1 VSQGA
6 AVGTLFVVEPGL
18 LTTVQDLGRVGYQRV
33 GVPPSGPMDRAAFMV
48 ANRLVGNPAGAAA
61 LECTIKGPRLEVRQA
76 ATIGVAG
83 APMGFTINGQEAPS
97 WTALRV
103 RPGDVLAFQMA
114 SAGCRAYLAVAGGI
128 DVPLALG
135 SRATYLRG
143 RLGGL
148 GGRALQKGDA
158 LPVGKASPEAVREDR
173 RVPPALRPAYPAE
186 RECRVILGPQDDRF
200 TSEGIRAFLEGPYD
214 VTPQADR
221 MGYRLK
227 GPEITHA
234 RGHDIVSD
242 GIPLG
247 GIQVPGEGQ
256 PIVLLVDR
264 QTTGG
269 YTKIATVISVDVGA
283 IGQTRPGHRIR
294 FRRVTLE
301 EAHAALAAEAA
312 WLSRAV
318 QR

>member
-1 VSQGA
+1 MSA
-6 AVGTLFVVEPGL
+6 LFVADPGL
-18 LTTVQDLGRVGYQRV
+18 LTTVQDLGRFGHQRV
-33 GVPPSGPMDRAAFMV
+33 GVPPSGPMDRAAFLV
-48 ANRLVGNPAGAAA
+48 ANRLVGNPDAAAA

-76 ATIGVAG
+76 AVVAVTG
-83 APMGFTINGQEAPS
+83 APMGFTVNGQEAPS
-97 WTALRV
+97 WAAVAV
-103 RPGDVLAFQMA
+103 RPGDVLGFQMA
-114 SAGCRAYLAVAGGI
+114 PAGCRAYLAVAGGI

-148 GGRALQKGDA
+148 GGRALQKGDL
-158 LPVGKASPEAVREDR
+158 LPVGSPAPGAGREGR
-173 RVPPALRPAYPAE
+173 TVPTALRPAYPAE
-186 RECRVILGPQDDRF
+186 RECRVILGPQEDRF
-200 TSEGIRAFLEGPYD
+200 TAEGIRAFLEGIYD

-221 MGYRLK
+221 MGYRLS
-227 GPEITHA
+227 GPEIPHV

-247 GIQVPGEGQ
+247 GIQVPGERQ

-269 YTKIATVISVDVGA
+269 YTKIATVIGVDIGA

-294 FRRVTLE
+294 FRQVTLA
-301 EAHAALAAEAA
+301 EAHAARAAEAA
-312 WLSRAV
+312 WLARAIEG
-318 QR
+318 

>member
-1 VSQGA
+1 VSA
-6 AVGTLFVVEPGL
+6 LVVVEPGL

-33 GVPPSGPMDRAAFMV
+33 GVPVSGPMDRAAFIV
-48 ANRLVGNPAGAAA
+48 ANRLVGNPDGAAA

-76 ATIGVAG
+76 GVVAVTG
-83 APMGFTINGQEAPS
+83 APMGFSVNGQEAPA
-97 WTALRV
+97 WTAVRV
-103 RPGDVLAFQMA
+103 RAGDVLAFQMA
-114 SAGCRAYLAVAGGI
+114 SAGCRAYLGVAGGI
-128 DVPLALG
+128 DVPPALG

-148 GGRALQKGDA
+148 AGRALQKGDA
-158 LPVGKASPEAVREDR
+158 LPVGASAAAAPPEGRT
-173 RVPPALRPAYPAE
+173 VPPALRPAYPVE

-200 TSEGIRAFLEGPYD
+200 TPEGIRAFLEGPYD

-269 YTKIATVISVDVGA
+269 YTKIATVIGVDIGA
-283 IGQTRPGHRIR
+283 IGQTRPGQRVR
-294 FRRVTLE
+294 FRQVMLD

-312 WLSRAV
+312 WIGRAV
-318 QR
+318 ER

>member
-1 VSQGA
+1 
-6 AVGTLFVVEPGL
+6 
-18 LTTVQDLGRVGYQRV
+18 
-33 GVPPSGPMDRAAFMV
+33 MDRAAFV
-48 ANRLVGNPAGAAA
+48 AANRLVANPDAAAA
-61 LECTIKGPRLEVRQA
+61 LECTIKGPRLEVRQPA
-76 ATIGVAG
+76 VVAVTG
-83 APMGFTINGQEAPS
+83 APMGLTVNGHEAPA
-97 WTALRV
+97 WTAVRV

-128 DVPLALG
+128 DVPPALG

-148 GGRALQKGDA
+148 GGRALVKGDA
-158 LPVGKASPEAVREDR
+158 LPIGRAAPGAAGEGR
-173 RVPPALRPAYPAE
+173 ALRPLYPAE
-186 RECRVILGPQDDRF
+186 RECRVILGPQADRF
-200 TSEGIRAFLEGPYD
+200 TPEGVRAFLGDAYE

-227 GPEITHA
+227 GPAIALA

-269 YTKIATVISVDVGA
+269 YTKIATVIGPDIA
-283 IGQTRPGHRIR
+283 RIGQTRPGQRIR
-294 FRRVTLE
+294 FRRVGLA
-301 EAHAALAAEAA
+301 EAHAALRAEQA
-312 WLSRAV
+312 WLDRALEDDSRV
-318 QR
+318 R

>member
-1 VSQGA
+1 MSA
-6 AVGTLFVVEPGL
+6 LAVLDAGL
-18 LTTVQDLGRVGYQRV
+18 LTTVQDLGRFGYQRV
-33 GVPPSGPMDRAAFMV
+33 GIPPSGPMDRLAFMA
-48 ANRLVGNPAGAAA
+48 ANRLVANPDGAAA

-76 ATIGVAG
+76 ALVAVTG
-83 APMGFTINGQEAPS
+83 APMGLTVNGQEAS
-97 WTALRV
+97 AWTAVRV

-128 DVPLALG
+128 DVPPVLG

-143 RLGGL
+143 NLGGL
-148 GGRALQKGDA
+148 EGRALRKGDVLA
-158 LPVGKASPEAVREDR
+158 VGPPAGAAREGR
-173 RVPPALRPAYPAE
+173 AIPPALRPAYPAE
-186 RECRVILGPQDDRF
+186 RECRVILGPQADRF
-200 TSEGIRAFLEGPYD
+200 TPEGVRAFLGDPYE

-227 GPEITHA
+227 GPVIAHA

-264 QTTGG
+264 QTAGG
-269 YTKIATVISVDVGA
+269 YTKIATVVGVDIGA
-283 IGQTRPGHRIR
+283 IGQTRPGQRVR

-301 EAHAALAAEAA
+301 DAHAALAAEAA
-312 WLSRAV
+312 WLTGAVDDDSR
-318 QR
+318 

>member
-1 VSQGA
+1 
-6 AVGTLFVVEPGL
+6 
-18 LTTVQDLGRVGYQRV
+18 
-33 GVPPSGPMDRAAFMV
+33 MV
-48 ANRLVGNPAGAAA
+48 AV
-61 LECTIKGPRLEVRQA
+61 T
-76 ATIGVAG
+76 G
-83 APMGFTINGQEAPS
+83 APMGFTVNGQEAPA
-97 WTALRV
+97 WTAVGV
-103 RPGDVLAFQMA
+103 RPGDVLGFQMA

-128 DVPLALG
+128 DVPPALG

-148 GGRALQKGDA
+148 GGRG
-158 LPVGKASPEAVREDR
+158 PPEGRHSCRWDPR
-173 RVPPALRPAYPAE
+173 RRARGGEGRTVPAALRPAYPAE

-200 TSEGIRAFLEGPYD
+200 TAEGIRAFLEGPYD

-227 GPEITHA
+227 GPVITHA

-269 YTKIATVISVDVGA
+269 YTKIATVIGVDIGA
-283 IGQTRPGHRIR
+283 IGQTRPGQRIR

-301 EAHAALAAEAA
+301 EAHAALVAEAA
-312 WLSRAV
+312 WLARAV
-318 QR
+318 QG

>member
-1 VSQGA
+1 
-6 AVGTLFVVEPGL
+6 
-18 LTTVQDLGRVGYQRV
+18 
-33 GVPPSGPMDRAAFMV
+33 
-48 ANRLVGNPAGAAA
+48 
-61 LECTIKGPRLEVRQA
+61 
-76 ATIGVAG
+76 
-83 APMGFTINGQEAPS
+83 
-97 WTALRV
+97 
-103 RPGDVLAFQMA
+103 MA

-128 DVPLALG
+128 DVPPVLG

-158 LPVGKASPEAVREDR
+158 LPGGSAARGTRSETGRT
-173 RVPPALRPAYPAE
+173 VPAARRPAYPAE

-200 TSEGIRAFLEGPYD
+200 TPEGIRAFLEGPYD

-247 GIQVPGEGQ
+247 GIQVPGEAAA
-256 PIVLLVDR
+256 DR
-264 QTTGG
+264 APG
-269 YTKIATVISVDVGA
+269 
-283 IGQTRPGHRIR
+283 RPPDDRRLHEDRHRDRRGHRR
-294 FRRVTLE
+294 DRPDPARAADPVPASDASRRPTPR
-301 EAHAALAAEAA
+301 APRRRA
-312 WLSRAV
+312 WLARAIEG
-318 QR
+318 

>member
-1 VSQGA
+1 V
-6 AVGTLFVVEPGL
+6 T
-18 LTTVQDLGRVGYQRV
+18 
-33 GVPPSGPMDRAAFMV
+33 
-48 ANRLVGNPAGAAA
+48 
-61 LECTIKGPRLEVRQA
+61 
-76 ATIGVAG
+76 G
-83 APMGFTINGQEAPS
+83 APMGFAVNGQEAPS
-97 WTALRV
+97 WTATRV
-103 RPGDVLAFQMA
+103 RPGDVLSFQMA

-128 DVPLALG
+128 DVAPALG

-158 LPVGKASPEAVREDR
+158 LPLGASPSVALAEPRT
-173 RVPPALRPAYPAE
+173 VPPSLRPAYPAE

-200 TSEGIRAFLEGPYD
+200 TPEGIRAFLEGPYD

-221 MGYRLK
+221 MGYRLN
-227 GPEITHA
+227 GPEIAHA
-234 RGHDIVSD
+234 HGHDIVSD

-269 YTKIATVISVDVGA
+269 YTKIATVIGVDIGA
-283 IGQTRPGHRIR
+283 IGQTRPGQRIR
-294 FRRVTLE
+294 FRQVTLD
-301 EAHAALAAEAA
+301 EAHAARAAEAA
-312 WLSRAV
+312 WIGRAV
-318 QR
+318 AG

>member
-1 VSQGA
+1 MVD
-6 AVGTLFVVEPGL
+6 PGL
-18 LTTVQDLGRVGYQRV
+18 LTTVQDLGRFGHQRV
-33 GVPPSGPMDRAAFMV
+33 GVPPSGPMDRAAFLV
-48 ANRLVGNPAGAAA
+48 ANRLVGNPDAAAA

-76 ATIGVAG
+76 AVIAVTG
-83 APMGFTINGQEAPS
+83 APMGFTVNGQEAPS
-97 WTALRV
+97 WTAVGV
-103 RPGDVLAFQMA
+103 RPGDVLWFQMA

-135 SRATYLRG
+135 SRSTYLRG

-148 GGRALQKGDA
+148 GGRALQKGDL
-158 LPVGKASPEAVREDR
+158 LPVGSPAPGSGREGRTVRE
-173 RVPPALRPAYPAE
+173 ALRPAYPAE

-200 TSEGIRAFLEGPYD
+200 TAEGIRAFLEGPYD

-227 GPEITHA
+227 GPVITHA

-269 YTKIATVISVDVGA
+269 YTKIATVIGVDIGA
-283 IGQTRPGHRIR
+283 IGQTRPGQRIR

-301 EAHAALAAEAA
+301 EAHAALVAEAA
-312 WLSRAV
+312 WLARAV
-318 QR
+318 EG